1 MHAFTGGCGRTN
13 AKTHGNAG
21 TRRGPQDSL
30 WHAHASEEHRAIAAC
45 GHAEGAQ
52 DRAER
57 DPRELRNFH
66 EFDMLELATLAV
78 TKFASSSL
86 PAPLATSSSLPPLF
100 FSP

>member
-1 MHAFTGGCGRTN
+1 MLEEGFKFG
-13 AKTHGNAG
+13 AG
-21 TRRGPQDSL
+21 LTPLDFSALGSSRN
-30 WHAHASEEHRAIAAC
+30 HHVHASEEPRAIAAC

-86 PAPLATSSSLPPLF
+86 PAPLATSSSLPPPF